1 MTILRIPTDIIV
13 YLALGSSLVTKMLMP
28 HSRGKRFF
36 LRIASKAH
44 PDKLSGIPDKE
55 NVTKTKGKYKWAH
68 NAYQKCQRA
77 YEIMGGVE
85 DDGTY
90 LKRVNYDKDGG
101 SLRMYFYGQVEDI
114 YDCTIRERA
123 NVVQDILNRD
133 AIYATQ
139 SNNINKSTNTSIL
152 APISK
157 AWRIMPGIQQ
167 DNRTSLIFCSAFEA
181 GYSTTNSALEIRH
194 LIF

>member
-44 PDKLSGIPDKE
+44 PDKISGIPDKE

-114 YDCTIRERA
+114 YDCTIREREK
-123 NVVQDILNRD
+123 VVQDRLKRD
-133 AIYATQ
+133 AIFATR
-139 SNNINKSTNTSIL
+139 SNNIKNITNTSIL
-152 APISK
+152 ARISN
-157 AWRIMPGIQQ
+157 AWRITLVIQQ
-167 DNRTSLIFCSAFEA
+167 DNHTRLTVCSSFED
-181 GYSTTNSALEIRH
+181 GYSTTDVAL
-194 LIF
+194 